1 MTEIQDS
8 GIDSVAID
16 CDNANYNLLT
26 DLSPRPPVDIEF
38 QDLTYAVRTG
48 GNGEYTFKLPLFD

>member
-1 MTEIQDS
+1 MTEIQESASDC
-8 GIDSVAID
+8 VTVD

-48 GNGEYTFKLPLFD
+48 GNGNYFKLFCL